1 MDWPEH
7 VEASAIRSL
16 WVGAQWR
23 FSPFSGWPP
32 GGTVGAIVE
41 FSGHEASFDEIM
53 AALSVVSS
61 RSPLWEAQAQIVDYC
76 SLTAADPAPQWAAL
90 ARLTPQRENYWW
102 REEGIPGFLADAQVA
117 VPYHALASAGRIMW
131 GTFKSTTLDG
141 LGYLVAGLPDLEECL
156 VLCNGNPVCMRDCLG
171 GRLGQGG

>member
-7 VEASAIRSL
+7 VEASTIRAL

-32 GGTVGAIVE
+32 SGTVGAVVE
-41 FSGHEASFDEIM
+41 FSGREAKFDEIM
-53 AALSVVSS
+53 VALSVVSS

-76 SLTAADPAPQWAAL
+76 SLTAGEPSLQWPEL
-90 ARLTPQRENYWW
+90 AGLYPEREAWRRLG
-102 REEGIPGFLADAQVA
+102 GIPGFLADAQVA
-117 VPYHALASAGRIMW
+117 VPYHALISAGRVMSGI
-131 GTFKSTTLDG
+131 FASTTLDV
-141 LGYLVAGLPDLEECL
+141 LGYLVAGLPDIEECL
-156 VLCNGNPVCMRDCLG
+156 VMCNGDPVCMRNCLS